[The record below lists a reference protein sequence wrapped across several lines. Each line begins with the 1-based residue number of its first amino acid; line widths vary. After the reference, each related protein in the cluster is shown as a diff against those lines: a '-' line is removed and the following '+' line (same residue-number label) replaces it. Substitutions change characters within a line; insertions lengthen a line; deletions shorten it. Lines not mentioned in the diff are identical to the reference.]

1 MHPHGDC
8 VWAGAPREVMEA
20 NTRCVRTDAG
30 SKICEAPD
38 SASAP
43 AASVALQKK
52 GAVRLLTANQNFTR
66 PELNKHAKLTW
77 GWEAGVFTR
86 GETWPFYETYKAQ
99 ILDASKTITL

>member
-30 SKICEAPD
+30 PPKNVKHPIQPQLS
-38 SASAP
+38 
-43 AASVALQKK
+43 LHQLLYKK
-52 GAVRLLTANQNFTR
+52 RSCATVDGETKFHETGAQ
-66 PELNKHAKLTW
+66 HAKLTW